1 MAKTLRKRTRNKKK
15 QRKRTLKKI
24 KTFKQYEKVGSQI
37 ITRKA
42 FLKFSLAQFKKLS
55 PFELK
60 NTLIYLAKTK
70 NPLDDFTMF
79 LNAGRG
85 NPNFYN
91 SFVREC
97 YTQLQA
103 SCLQLSSDLQPIPN
117 VNKVVALKVYPLP
130 KKMDFKRGM
139 LSHLKRMS
147 NKKEKKFISEYLNY
161 LVVEAK
167 KQKLNVNRI
176 MHDVVLSMIGCFYP
190 SPPRIQPH
198 LNLIVKN
205 FMHKLIFGNKKT
217 TEKADDYEYFATE
230 GAAAGILYVF
240 NTLHI
245 NGLLRH
251 GDTIALITPIFSP
264 YLEMPILRRY
274 KLKILQLKGNPNE
287 EWSLPDSEIEKL
299 RDRKIK
305 GLFMVNPANP
315 GAFSLPLRNI
325 QKIGEI
331 VNSVRKDLI
340 ILSDNVYAPFV
351 KEYNSLAYSCPKNTI
366 EVYSLSKYFGTTGWR
381 LGVCM
386 VRKDNRFNDLL
397 KKLPHGIKKQLRIRY
412 ATASV
417 TPDDLSFMQ
426 RLVDDSRQVAEAHV
440 GGLSTPQQAMIGMM
454 LFYDMNDKEGTYR
467 HEIHS
472 LLKYR
477 MSLLYSELNT
487 PVVMTSRSTNYYNL
501 LNIPE
506 ITENL
511 YGKEARSKIEKTNYL
526 HFLFHL
532 AKKYK
537 TVLLPGVGFGAPQWY
552 LRISLANLAS
562 SDYKLISKNIKMC
575 IHDFTRR

>member
-1 MAKTLRKRTRNKKK
+1 M
-15 QRKRTLKKI
+15 
-24 KTFKQYEKVGSQI
+24 
-37 ITRKA
+37 ITKKA
-42 FLKFSLAQFKKLS
+42 FLNFSLAKFKNLS

-60 NTLIYLAKTK
+60 NTLIYLAKSK
-70 NPLDDFTMF
+70 SPQDDFTTF

-85 NPNFYN
+85 NPNFFN
-91 SFVREC
+91 SFVRQC

-103 SCLQLSSDLQPIPN
+103 ACLQLSSELQPIPSI
-117 VNKVVALKVYPLP
+117 KKIVALEAYPLP
-130 KKMDFKRGM
+130 NKMNFKRAIIKNLKKMCK
-139 LSHLKRMS
+139 
-147 NKKEKKFISEYLNY
+147 KKECDFIKSYLNF
-161 LVVEAK
+161 LEKQAK
-167 KQKLNVNRI
+167 KKNLKVNRI
-176 MHDVVLSMIGCFYP
+176 MHDLVLSMIGCFYP
-190 SPPRIQPH
+190 SPPQIQPH
-198 LNLIVKN
+198 LNLVAKN
-205 FMHKLIFGNKKT
+205 FMHRLIFNNKKT
-217 TEKADDYEYFATE
+217 TEKIDDYEYFATE

-251 GDTIALITPIFSP
+251 GDTIAIITPIFSP

-274 KLKILQLKGNPNE
+274 KLKILQLKGSPTE

-299 RDRKIK
+299 RDKKIK

-315 GAFSLPLRNI
+315 GAFSLPYRNI

-331 VNSVRKDLI
+331 VNNDRKDLI

-351 KEYNSLAYSCPKNTI
+351 KQYNSLLYSCPKNTI

-381 LGVCM
+381 LGICM
-386 VRKDNRFNDLL
+386 IRKENRFNNLL
-397 KKLPHGIKKQLRIRY
+397 KNVPKTVKHELEKRY
-412 ATASV
+412 SLASV
-417 TPDDLSFMQ
+417 IPNKLTFMQ

-454 LFYDMNDKEGTYR
+454 MFYDLYDKQGYYK
-467 HEIHS
+467 HELRS
-472 LLKYR
+472 LLKHR
-477 MSLLYSELNT
+477 IELLYSELNT
-487 PVVMTSRSTNYYNL
+487 PVLMTDRSTNYYNL

-511 YGKEARSKIEKTNYL
+511 YGIEAREKLEKTNYL

-537 TVLLPGVGFGAPQWY
+537 TVLLPGIGFGAPEWFI
-552 LRISLANLAS
+552 RISLANLAS
-562 SDYKLISKNIKMC
+562 SDYKEISRNLKLC
-575 IHDFTRR
+575 IRDFTK